1 MESNQNE
8 SEQKEKKKKRKRKAS
23 PTLEMVDD
31 PSCDRPDKRVK
42 QSRGNVG
49 DVLRQ
54 QK

>member
-8 SEQKEKKKKRKRKAS
+8 SEQKEKKKKRKAS